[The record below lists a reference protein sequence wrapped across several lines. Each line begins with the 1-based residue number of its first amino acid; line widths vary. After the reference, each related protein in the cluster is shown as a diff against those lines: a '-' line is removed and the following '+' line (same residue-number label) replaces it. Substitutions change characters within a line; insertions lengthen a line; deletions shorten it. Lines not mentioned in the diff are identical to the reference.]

1 MLKRLHDHNP
11 SSVRFDLLD
20 FFEGPTFADG
30 IFEDRAGRLKRRFT
44 VDLLGTVSGNQ
55 LVLDE
60 AFRFDD
66 GSNERRVWT
75 LVRGTEGRFAGT
87 CADAVGPAVGHQDSA
102 SASMRSV
109 LRLSVGNRRIAMKF
123 DDVFHPLDERTVLNR
138 SFLSKWGV
146 RVGQVMILFRKPGPH
161 SA

>member
-1 MLKRLHDHNP
+1 MLKRADHQNP
-11 SSVRFDLLD
+11 SPVRFDLLG
-20 FFEGPTFADG
+20 FLEGPTLADG
-30 IFEDRAGRLKRRFT
+30 IFEDRAGRVKRRFT
-44 VDLLGTVSGNQ
+44 VDMLGTVKDNK

-60 AFRFDD
+60 GFRFDD
-66 GSNERRVWT
+66 GSSERRVWT
-75 LVRGTEGRFAGT
+75 LVRGTEGRFTGT
-87 CADAVGPAVGHQDSA
+87 CEDAVGPAAGFQDAA

-109 LRLSVGNRRIAMKF
+109 LRLSVGNRRIAMNF

-146 RVGQVMILFRKPGPH
+146 RVGQVMILFRKPAAY